1 MSLDFVVRLTRRTLI
16 LSGLALCAS
25 LTPAAAADWPKGAV
39 QLVVP
44 AKPGGGTD
52 SAVRVLA
59 AKLKAV
65 IGRPVI
71 VVNQPGGGGAVAAE
85 TVRNAKPDGS
95 TLLFYHS
102 GLLSAYHTGG
112 YAHSPVGE
120 FSAPAVMPIAGS
132 YALVSG
138 PDGESDDVADLVAR
152 AKAHPDEVTLAVQ
165 IRGASHFMAG
175 LLQKDSGAQF
185 RVVDAGS
192 DSDKLIAVQGGQVDA
207 AFVNT
212 PSALQYA
219 EAGKVRILGTLSAEP
234 GRDPLTPELPSL
246 DEQGYPSV
254 VFGFTFFA
262 LAPKGLPEET
272 ADAINAAFTE
282 ALTDPEIVEQY
293 AKMKMP
299 LGIYGRA
306 EGEARLAEA
315 DAGMAETAA
324 LLGFK

>member
-1 MSLDFVVRLTRRTLI
+1 MSLQFVARLTRRTLI
-16 LSGLALCAS
+16 LSGIALAAS
-25 LTPAAAADWPKGAV
+25 LTPAAAADWPQGAV

-52 SAVRVLA
+52 SAARVVA
-59 AKLKAV
+59 AKLKSV

-85 TVRNAKPDGS
+85 TVRNARPDGA

-102 GLLSAYHTGG
+102 GLLSAFHTGG
-112 YAHSPVGE
+112 YAHSPAEE
-120 FSAPAVMPIAGS
+120 FSAPAVMPIGGS
-132 YALVSG
+132 YALVAG
-138 PDGESDDVADLVAR
+138 PDSETAGVPDLVAR
-152 AKAHPDEVTLAVQ
+152 AKALPDEVTLAVQ

-175 LLQKDSGAQF
+175 LLQKDSGAAF

-212 PSALQYA
+212 AGALQYA
-219 EAGKVRILGTLSAEP
+219 EAGKVRILGTLSGEP
-234 GRDPLTPELPSL
+234 GRDPMTPDLPSL
-246 DEQGYPSV
+246 DEQGYPDV

-262 LAPKGLPEET
+262 LAPKGLPEDIAE
-272 ADAINAAFTE
+272 AINAAFAE
-282 ALTDPEIVEQY
+282 VLTDPEIVAQFD
-293 AKMKMP
+293 KMKMP

-315 DAGMAETAA
+315 DAGMAATAR